1 MNHEEQTGGGLPRQE
16 KTGAVALEEKSEAR
30 PEDAQKAEEAPAAEG
45 APEEPAG
52 GPQPEMTKKEQEE
65 EPDVWQEAREPGS
78 ESAPE
83 ESGGPVAP
91 EEEGEEEPEEEEEG
105 EALSAFERLSL
116 SGKLLAWLGLVALAL
131 AILLGSA
138 LILLYLTADMEDVP
152 QAQVSFE
159 GQALEPE
166 SYRWSVPVAGPI
178 HRVFHR
184 DMSDEPQRL
193 ETVESPTPRLE
204 AAEGFELEITVLDEA
219 GETVFEGTGQSFA
232 VFAFEEEG
240 EYAASITAKKTAG
253 PQVTGYIPEG
263 SYHYEIA
270 FQLSAA
276 PRLEASRDSVA
287 QGSVFCLRLTGVL
300 GEELPRISAPFSPD
314 AIFVRQGEDW
324 VACLDV
330 PYDCATGEYVIQVE
344 AGASTLTQTVN
355 VYARQL
361 RELDTSTLDGTAL
374 TPYLGALPEVLEP
387 YMDVADPDIYWTDGF
402 IQPVKG
408 TLLRDYYVNE
418 YTDRITDPTLI
429 ALVPDIVEQLN
440 AAIQPRLSLNV
451 TFSLPAG
458 SKVSCPADGRVI
470 FAGVAGGAGR
480 TIVVEHGGGLKSIFY
495 LMNQMNVQE
504 GDFVYQGDS
513 LGTTNDHII
522 CEMRLNGSA
531 VNPWDIWRN
540 LGGLA

>member
-65 EPDVWQEAREPGS
+65 EPDVGQEAREPGS

-116 SGKLLAWLGLVALAL
+116 PGKLLAWLGLVALAL

-240 EYAASITAKKTAG
+240 EYTASITAKKTAG

-263 SYHYEIA
+263 SYH
-270 FQLSAA
+270 
-276 PRLEASRDSVA
+276 
-287 QGSVFCLRLTGVL
+287 
-300 GEELPRISAPFSPD
+300 
-314 AIFVRQGEDW
+314 
-324 VACLDV
+324 
-330 PYDCATGEYVIQVE
+330 
-344 AGASTLTQTVN
+344 
-355 VYARQL
+355 
-361 RELDTSTLDGTAL
+361 
-374 TPYLGALPEVLEP
+374 
-387 YMDVADPDIYWTDGF
+387 
-402 IQPVKG
+402 
-408 TLLRDYYVNE
+408 
-418 YTDRITDPTLI
+418 
-429 ALVPDIVEQLN
+429 
-440 AAIQPRLSLNV
+440 
-451 TFSLPAG
+451 
-458 SKVSCPADGRVI
+458 
-470 FAGVAGGAGR
+470 
-480 TIVVEHGGGLKSIFY
+480 
-495 LMNQMNVQE
+495 
-504 GDFVYQGDS
+504 
-513 LGTTNDHII
+513 
-522 CEMRLNGSA
+522 
-531 VNPWDIWRN
+531 
-540 LGGLA
+540 